1 MNAIFC
7 LHSEYP
13 GGLVVAAVI
22 YTTFNNINLLREF
35 ITEYMFYIYCTHN
48 NFSINLTHLF
58 FVFTIYWIE

>member
-22 YTTFNNINLLREF
+22 YTTFHNINLLREF
-35 ITEYMFYIYCTHN
+35 IIEYMFYIYCTHN
-48 NFSINLTHLF
+48 N
-58 FVFTIYWIE
+58 